1 MMSSVR
7 RVELEAAIERAR
19 GGVAALWEY
28 SASLSELTIRITW
41 RGTSENLHI
50 VCNGC
55 TRLEATAAWGDVD
68 LGWRQVDSGEI
79 TLIDAKAR
87 FLLVC
92 KQIRVFS
99 NLTPI
104 YRK

>member
-1 MMSSVR
+1 
-7 RVELEAAIERAR
+7 
-19 GGVAALWEY
+19 LWEY

-41 RGTSENLHI
+41 RWTSENLHM

-55 TRLEATAAWGDVD
+55 TRLEATTSWGDVD
-68 LGWRQVDSGEI
+68 LEWRQVDSGEI

-92 KQIRVFS
+92 KQIRVFP
-99 NLTPI
+99 NLAPI
-104 YRK
+104 FVK